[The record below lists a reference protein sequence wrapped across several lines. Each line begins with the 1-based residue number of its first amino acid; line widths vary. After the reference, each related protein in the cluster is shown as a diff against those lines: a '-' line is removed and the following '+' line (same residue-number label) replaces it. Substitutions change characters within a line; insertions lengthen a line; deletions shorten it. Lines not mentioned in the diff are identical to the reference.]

1 VGWRGKGDSMEG
13 ERRNRE
19 RERERGRERER
30 ERGGERERERE
41 KMREFVCVER
51 GTTKSEASSS
61 PTHSHQVASFS
72 FYTAVTFPQPYM
84 VTYTIQCGPPPSGG
98 AGLVALQ

>member
-1 VGWRGKGDSMEG
+1 VEG
-13 ERRNRE
+13 EGRQQGRGEEKQRE

-61 PTHSHQVASFS
+61 PAHSHQVASFS

-84 VTYTIQCGPPPSGG
+84 VTYTIHLGQMWPTTLG
-98 AGLVALQ
+98 AQG